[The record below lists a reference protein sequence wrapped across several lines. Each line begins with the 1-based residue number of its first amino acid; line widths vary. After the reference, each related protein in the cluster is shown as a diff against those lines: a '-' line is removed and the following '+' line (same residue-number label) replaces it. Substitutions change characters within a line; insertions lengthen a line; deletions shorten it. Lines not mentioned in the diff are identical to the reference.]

1 MLIYSLKHVGLF
13 QKALTARGIPSV
25 VSGGSSVL
33 LTEAGEDWL
42 ALLEVLEQP
51 HRSARVRSVALT
63 PFIGL
68 TPEQLDAGGD
78 DLTDTVAER
87 VRRWLDL
94 LRGRGIAAVHEAIVA
109 DGLPERVLSRP
120 DGERLLTDLTH
131 LGQVLHDVSHSGSLG
146 LPGLLEWLRNERR
159 AAVTSNERTRRLD
172 TDARAV
178 QIVTIHASKGLQYPV
193 VHLPLVFDKWIA
205 DDFAPLFHDDGVR
218 HPRRRW
224 PGAGV
229 QRVAAGPARAGGRG
243 AAADLRRPHPRP
255 VPGGHL
261 VGADLERGQRR
272 PHPAPARTQPRPGGG
287 A

>member
-1 MLIYSLKHVGLF
+1 MPIDQVRAHIAQDLADDVARLLASGATFEGRPVEAGDVAVLIYSLKHVGPLPEGPHRPGDPLGR
-13 QKALTARGIPSV
+13 QRRQQRAAHRGRR
-25 VSGGSSVL
+25 GL
-33 LTEAGEDWL
+33 AGPP
-42 ALLEVLEQP
+42 EVLEQP

-78 DLTDTVAER
+78 DLTDNVAER

-94 LRGRGIAAVHEAIVA
+94 LRSRGIAAVHEAIVA

-131 LGQVLHDVSHSGSLG
+131 LGQVLHDVSHSGALG

-193 VHLPLVFDKWIA
+193 VHLPLAFDKWVA
-205 DDFAPLFHDDGVR
+205 DDFAPLFHR
-218 HPRRRW
+218 
-224 PGAGV
+224 
-229 QRVAAGPARAGGRG
+229 
-243 AAADLRRPHPRP
+243 
-255 VPGGHL
+255 
-261 VGADLERGQRR
+261 
-272 PHPAPARTQPRPGGG
+272 
-287 A
+287 